1 MEPSLSVNVETNMTA
16 DFFTQMRSAMTMQ
29 RLVVNQ
35 RVLEQGHFPTPVWP
49 TPVPGTPPLLN
60 ARDVLRFATINGA
73 KHLRLDGKTGSLKV
87 GKEADIIVL
96 DGTHL
101 NVFPMNN
108 VPGAVVTMMERTNVE
123 TVIVAGKIRK
133 WKGKLQDVD
142 LDRLRPRLAAA
153 RDFLYAAA
161 GKTQTHSPP
170 SSASRCQTLW
180 VCNETT
186 GFPSPLWGGAR
197 GGGNPDIRGL

>member
-1 MEPSLSVNVETNMTA
+1 M
-16 DFFTQMRSAMTMQ
+16 
-29 RLVVNQ
+29 
-35 RVLEQGHFPTPVWP
+35 
-49 TPVPGTPPLLN
+49 
-60 ARDVLRFATINGA
+60 LRFATINGA

-108 VPGAVVTMMERTNVE
+108 VPGAVVTLMERTNVE

-142 LDRLRPRLAAA
+142 LDRLRPRLAAS
-153 RDFLYAAA
+153 RDRLYAAV
-161 GKTQTHSPP
+161 GKTQSP
-170 SSASRCQTLW
+170 
-180 VCNETT
+180 
-186 GFPSPLWGGAR
+186 FPAK
-197 GGGNPDIRGL
+197 